1 MPRWTLLEMTNNILS
16 AMDSDEVNNV
26 TDTVESEQV
35 AEVVKE
41 TYFAML
47 DEMNLPNAEELF
59 QLEATSSST
68 PTKMKI
74 PDTVHEVFWIKYN
87 VDNTSGGTQAAYRDI
102 TYLSPKDFLDHI
114 MLRNQTSSNVTK
126 ITDTVDLLVITDA
139 MPTYWTSFDNEYV
152 VFDSYH
158 STYDSNL
165 QASKTQCH
173 GLKEPTWT
181 VSNDFVPDLPTNM
194 FTLLIAE
201 SKSTSFF
208 NFKQVSNG
216 KSEQIARRQRVSSR
230 KNKWRQNGG
239 IQTINYGRKK

>member
-1 MPRWTLLEMTNNILS
+1 MPRWNLLEMTNNILS
-16 AMDSDEVNNV
+16 AMGSDEVNNV

-35 AEVVKE
+35 AEVIKE

-74 PDTVHEVFWIKYN
+74 PNAVHEVFWVKYN
-87 VDNTSGGTQAAYRDI
+87 VDSTVDASSASYRDI

-114 MLRNQTSSNVTK
+114 MQRNQTASNVTK
-126 ITDTVDLLVITDA
+126 VTDTVDLLVITDA

-152 VFDSYH
+152 VFDSH
-158 STYDSNL
+158 DLTYDANL
-165 QASKTQCH
+165 QTSKTQCH

-181 VSNDFVPDLPTNM
+181 VENTFIPDLPTNM

-201 SKSTSFF
+201 AKSACFF

-216 KSEQIARRQRVSSR
+216 KSEQIARRQRISSR

-239 IQTINYGRKK
+239 IKTINYGRK